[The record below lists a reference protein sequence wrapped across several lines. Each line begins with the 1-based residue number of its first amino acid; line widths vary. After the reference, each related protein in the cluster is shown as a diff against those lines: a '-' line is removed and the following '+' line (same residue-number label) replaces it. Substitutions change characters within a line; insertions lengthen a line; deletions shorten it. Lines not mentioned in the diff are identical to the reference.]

1 VGLMDI
7 QLKSDSAKDME
18 IATSIK
24 ESIIYLTDRLETEEQ
39 LWDAYK
45 IINKGISY
53 LGAKHTMT
61 QVREE

>member
-1 VGLMDI
+1 
-7 QLKSDSAKDME
+7 ME

-61 QVREE
+61 QVREEWYQ